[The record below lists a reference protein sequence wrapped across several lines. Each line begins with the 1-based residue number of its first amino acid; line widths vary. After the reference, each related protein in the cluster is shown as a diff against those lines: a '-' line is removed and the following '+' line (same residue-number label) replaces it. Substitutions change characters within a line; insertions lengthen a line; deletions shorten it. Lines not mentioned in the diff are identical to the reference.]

1 MQLIIGNRNYSSWSL
16 RPWLLLSHFGLEFE
30 CHRIT
35 LDTDEFASEIQ
46 RYSKAGKVPVLI
58 DKDTEI
64 WDSLAICEYV
74 SEQYLDGRGWPAA
87 TLARAQARSASAEM
101 HSSFTQ
107 LRTAMPM
114 NCRARRTIQISDGVR
129 SEINR
134 IDELWNELRNQYGQS
149 GAWLFGE
156 FSIVDC
162 MYAPIASRFHT
173 YQPELS
179 DAAASYIQAIINHP
193 QVRSWYQ
200 LAQAEPETLE
210 TEEVGEPG

>member
-129 SEINR
+129 NEINR
-134 IDELWNELRNQYGQS
+134 IDELWNELRAHYGSS
-149 GAWLFGE
+149 GKWLIGE

-179 DAAASYIQAIINHP
+179 DVAANYVQTMIDHP
-193 QVRSWYQ
+193 QVRNWYQ